1 MSLLEEIKKINN
13 FIDIFTPS
21 VKGNIKFKPLNLKQQ
36 REILDNLELS
46 ATAIIKFFN
55 NTKNIIQESIL
66 EDPDTPE
73 LNVILTVID
82 RPNILIGLRNNID
95 SNYNGFNLQKL
106 LEKNATL
113 ENIPV
118 TNKKF
123 ITKDLIIECSI
134 PDLNTDYRVNKFLI
148 ENTKDDKAHIGK
160 LYVNEVVK
168 FIKSIS
174 FKENEE
180 NKTYFDKIDTKEAF
194 DIVENIQSLNLKDV
208 YEYIKEVRAFER
220 ELVTLNKKQVDI
232 GPELFVL

>member
-21 VKGNIKFKPLNLKQQ
+21 VRGNIKFKPLNLKQQ

-55 NTKNIIQESIL
+55 NTKKIIENSIL

-73 LNVILTVID
+73 INVTLTVID

-95 SNYNGFNLQKL
+95 SNYNNFNLQKL

-113 ENIPV
+113 KNIPD

-123 ITKDLIIECSI
+123 ITKDLIIECTI
-134 PDLNTDYRVNKFLI
+134 PDLDTDYKVNKFLI
-148 ENTKDDKAHIGK
+148 ENTKDDKALIGK

-168 FIKSIS
+168 IH
-174 FKENEE
+174 
-180 NKTYFDKIDTKEAF
+180 
-194 DIVENIQSLNLKDV
+194 
-208 YEYIKEVRAFER
+208 
-220 ELVTLNKKQVDI
+220 
-232 GPELFVL
+232 